1 MNIDWK
7 TDEYGKK
14 FSFVG
19 EYGKALVSLLSTGKG
34 ARVLDLGCGRG
45 ELTAYLRSLGYDAEG
60 MDASESQLEEA
71 KRLFPEIKFFR
82 GDITEFSTDRLYDA
96 VFSNAVLHWIDAE
109 KQKIALANVC
119 RALKRGGEFVAE
131 MGGKGNAEIIHSALK
146 EEILERG
153 GEYRHAFFFS
163 DEKEYGDLLKE
174 CGFEVKY
181 IARFDRPTPLCGQDG
196 IADWIEMFAAYELSA
211 LNEKDRRDCALA
223 AQERCANKLLSPS
236 GWTADY
242 VRLRFKA
249 VKPR

>member
-1 MNIDWK
+1 
-7 TDEYGKK
+7 
-14 FSFVG
+14 
-19 EYGKALVSLLSTGKG
+19 
-34 ARVLDLGCGRG
+34 
-45 ELTAYLRSLGYDAEG
+45 
-60 MDASESQLEEA
+60 
-71 KRLFPEIKFFR
+71 
-82 GDITEFSTDRLYDA
+82 
-96 VFSNAVLHWIDAE
+96 
-109 KQKIALANVC
+109 
-119 RALKRGGEFVAE
+119 
-131 MGGKGNAEIIHSALK
+131 MGGKGNAEIIHSELK
-146 EEILERG
+146 DEIMRRG
-153 GEYRHAFFFS
+153 GEYRHAFFFP

-181 IARFDRPTPLCGQDG
+181 IVRFDRPTPLCGQDG

>member
-19 EYGKALVSLLSTGKG
+19 EYGKGLVSLLSAGKG

-109 KQKIALANVC
+109 KQKTALVNVC
-119 RALKRGGEFVAE
+119 KALKRGGEFVAE

-146 EEILERG
+146 DEIMRRG
-153 GEYRHAFFFS
+153 GEYRHAFFFP

-211 LNEKDRRDCALA
+211 LNEKDKRDAAVA
-223 AQERCANKLLSPS
+223 AQKRCEKKLLSSS

-249 VKPR
+249 VKLR